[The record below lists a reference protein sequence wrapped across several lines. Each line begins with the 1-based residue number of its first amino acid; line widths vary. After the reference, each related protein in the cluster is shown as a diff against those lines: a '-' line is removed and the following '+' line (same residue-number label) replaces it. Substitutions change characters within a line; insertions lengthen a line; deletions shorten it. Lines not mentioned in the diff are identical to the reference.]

1 MKTKLG
7 INDFAKLSFVTTI
20 KKNELKN
27 IKGGMGAI
35 GIPPGL
41 QNFPLQAQGCPPPIQ
56 AS

>member
-1 MKTKLG
+1 MKTKLRM
-7 INDFAKLSFVTTI
+7 NDFAKLSSATI

-27 IKGGMGAI
+27 IKGGKGN

-41 QNFPLQAQGCPPPIQ
+41 QNFPSQAQGCPPPIQ